1 MSKAKQ
7 NQVTTSIIHDE
18 NTKVTVTTEQK
29 KPRRWR
35 GNMLMVGVGK
45 GGSFAYEKAL
55 ISLSKPASLFFL
67 DYVRENADRKTNLVN
82 ITPALTGL
90 PPDVLSRSNREIINS
105 GLMLKVKNGLYM
117 LNPRAIFVAE
127 EYADAADEMWNT
139 IKLKRMTK
147 ESR

>member
-1 MSKAKQ
+1 MSKSKQ
-7 NQVTTSIIHDE
+7 NQVTTAVTH
-18 NTKVTVTTEQK
+18 NTNTEVTVTTK
-29 KPRRWR
+29 VKRKWR
-35 GNMLMVGVGK
+35 GKMFILGLGE
-45 GGSFAYEKAL
+45 GGSFNIPKAMA
-55 ISLSKPASLFFL
+55 SLSKASSFLFW
-67 DYVRENADRKTNLVN
+67 DYIIRNVDRKTNFVP
-82 ITPALTGL
+82 IDPTVTGL
-90 PPDVLSRSNREIINS
+90 APNVLSPANTELIKA

>member
-1 MSKAKQ
+1 MSKSIQ

-18 NTKVTVTTEQK
+18 NTKITVTTEQK

-55 ISLSKPASLFFL
+55 VSLSKPASLFFL
-67 DYVRENADRKTNLVN
+67 DYVREHADRKTNLVKVDP
-82 ITPALTGL
+82 ILTGL
-90 PPDVLSRSNREIINS
+90 APNKLSAYNKEIIKA